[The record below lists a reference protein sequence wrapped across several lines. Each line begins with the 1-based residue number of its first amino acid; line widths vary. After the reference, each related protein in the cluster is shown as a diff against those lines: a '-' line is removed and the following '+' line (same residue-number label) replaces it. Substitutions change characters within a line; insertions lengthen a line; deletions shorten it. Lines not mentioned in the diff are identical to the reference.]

1 MRSDTRHE
9 PSSIRAAGTLA
20 LAVLVAFGAFTAS
33 GCKSPSEY
41 HREADDV
48 AGRIITD
55 KQQAALGRTEPFT
68 IESPEDTLRKRLFF
82 EQGLVASDAASMSS
96 ACVETPEDWPEERTP
111 EQCPPPGDADE
122 VSPIVL
128 SLFEALEVAAANSRD
143 YQTQKENVFR
153 TALAL
158 DLERDE
164 FRSSYRGLV
173 DAVFVNDLSSG
184 SPENSLESTTD
195 VSWSKLFENGVSV
208 TAGLALDL
216 VKLLTGGREETLG
229 IAADASLS
237 VPLLR
242 GAGRRIVTEPLTQ
255 AERNVVYAI
264 HDFERFKRT
273 FAVRVAS
280 DYLAVLES
288 LDQIRTAEEN
298 YRSLIK
304 STRRAARLAD
314 AGRLPEIQ
322 LDQARQD
329 ELRARDRWI
338 SAIQRYE
345 SAIDS
350 FRITLGLPP
359 DAQVELDR
367 DELDRLAELARDAT
381 GYAGEPADAES
392 ADVREPADADAPVIL
407 EEPERN
413 VGPYELE
420 EPAAVRLALENRLDL
435 RTNLGEVCDAQRRV
449 IVAADALKAGLTLEA
464 SASAGGR
471 RSRGSAS
478 AENAELRFD
487 EGVYSVGLFAEAPW
501 ERTAERNAYRN
512 RLIDYERAVR
522 SFQEAEDRIK
532 QEIRNALRNLLSSR
546 EAIKIQQVAMRVA
559 ARRVDS
565 TQLFLEAGRAEIRDL
580 LEAQES
586 LISAQNQLTTS
597 LVNYRVAELEL
608 QRDMGVLQV
617 DEKGMWNEYET
628 GRTRAAP
635 QRD

>member
-1 MRSDTRHE
+1 MRPGTRHK
-9 PSSIRAAGTLA
+9 PSSMRRAGTPA
-20 LAVLVAFGAFTAS
+20 LGALVTFCAFAAF

-41 HREADDV
+41 HQEADEV
-48 AGRIITD
+48 AARIITE

-82 EQGLVASDAASMSS
+82 EQGLTASDAASTSFH
-96 ACVETPEDWPEERTP
+96 CVETPEDWPEQKTI
-111 EQCPPPGDADE
+111 EQCPPSGEAGE

-143 YQTQKENVFR
+143 YQTQKESVFR

-158 DLERDE
+158 DLERDD
-164 FRSSYRGLV
+164 FRSSYRGLI

-184 SPENSLESTTD
+184 SPENSAVSTTD
-195 VSWSKLFENGVSV
+195 VSWSKVFENGVSI
-208 TAGLALDL
+208 TAGLAVDL
-216 VKLLTGGREETLG
+216 VKLLTGDRDDTLG

-242 GAGRRIVTEPLTQ
+242 GAGRRIVREPLTQ
-255 AERNVVYAI
+255 AERNVIYAI

-273 FAVRVAS
+273 FVVRVAS
-280 DYLAVLES
+280 DYLAVIES

-304 STRRAARLAD
+304 STRRAARLSK

-345 SAIDS
+345 SVIDS

-359 DAQVELDR
+359 DAKVELDR
-367 DELDRLAELARDAT
+367 DELDRLAELARGAT
-381 GYAGEPADAES
+381 GYALEPAAAAS
-392 ADVREPADADAPVIL
+392 ADISEQTDADAPVVL

-413 VGPYELE
+413 VGPYELDE
-420 EPAAVRLALENRLDL
+420 SVAVQLAIENRLDL
-435 RTNLGEVCDAQRRV
+435 RTSLGEVYDAQRKV
-449 IVAADALKAGLTLEA
+449 IVAADALRAGLDLEA
-464 SASAGGR
+464 SASAGSGR
-471 RSRGSAS
+471 GRGSA
-478 AENAELRFD
+478 AADNAELRFE
-487 EGVYSVGLFAEAPW
+487 EGTYSLGLFVDLPW

-512 RLIDYERAVR
+512 RLVDYERAVR
-522 SFQEAEDRIK
+522 SFQETEDRIK

-565 TQLFLEAGRAEIRDL
+565 TQLFFEAGRAEIRDL

-617 DEKGMWNEYET
+617 DEKGIWNEYET
-628 GRTRAAP
+628 GRTRTSP